1 MNQIVGFAELRLV
14 ILYFIFL
21 QCLFIISPG
30 DQTKIRAAIKNQRID
45 PVDIPE
51 SAEPRNEL
59 TVPTQTFQRGEGSAS
74 GSSDLI
80 RPAESSR
87 SRNESTVLMTKR
99 KAVEEPL
106 RLSNSTQ
113 LSAAS
118 QQEVIIIEDE
128 PEDNEIIEELY
139 CTLPTSVVGIRYYE
153 GKWVITIDIISD
165 VLGKGLSGPGKK

>member
-1 MNQIVGFAELRLV
+1 
-14 ILYFIFL
+14 
-21 QCLFIISPG
+21 
-30 DQTKIRAAIKNQRID
+30 
-45 PVDIPE
+45 
-51 SAEPRNEL
+51 
-59 TVPTQTFQRGEGSAS
+59 
-74 GSSDLI
+74 
-80 RPAESSR
+80 
-87 SRNESTVLMTKR
+87 MTKR

-153 GKWVITIDIISD
+153 GK
-165 VLGKGLSGPGKK
+165 